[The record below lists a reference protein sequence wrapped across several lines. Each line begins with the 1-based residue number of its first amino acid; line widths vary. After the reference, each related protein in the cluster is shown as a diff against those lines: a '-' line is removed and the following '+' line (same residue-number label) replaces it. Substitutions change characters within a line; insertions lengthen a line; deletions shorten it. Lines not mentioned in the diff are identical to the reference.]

1 MAAELDSQMPIRPLD
16 LDYARAQFPSLAG
29 PQVFMDNAGGS
40 LTLAS
45 VADRIHDYLL
55 HTNVQL
61 GASYATSALAAERY
75 AEARWRLAAM
85 VNAPSPEEVVFGAS
99 TTLLLKLLASSF
111 ASTLE
116 PGDEIIVSRV
126 DHEANIGCWLALE
139 SSGARLRFWERDADT
154 GELALAD
161 LDRQLGP
168 RTRLVC
174 VSHVSNILGSIHP
187 IRQIA
192 DRVHAAGALLCV
204 DGVAFA
210 PHRAIDVQALG
221 IDFYALSLYKVYGP
235 HFAMLYARR
244 EPFLDLGVANH
255 FFYGPEDIPGKLEPG
270 NANYELAWG
279 SAGVVD
285 YLEALGAS
293 CMASETSESRS
304 EGRVGLDFGAS
315 GVKVDAS
322 DKPTAYQA
330 RDAAWQA
337 IAVHEEALS
346 ERLLAF
352 LRERTDLRI
361 IGRPESDL
369 ALRVPT
375 ISFVHARLSS
385 SVIVEQVDPHGIGIR
400 FGHFYAHR
408 LVTDLGLHERDG
420 VVRVSMVHYNRL
432 EEVDRLIAV
441 LEPIL
446 DG

>member
-1 MAAELDSQMPIRPLD
+1 MLD
-16 LDYARAQFPSLAG
+16 LDYARAKFPALSSG
-29 PQVFMDNAGGS
+29 QVFMDNAGGS

-45 VADRIHDYLL
+45 VADRIRDYLL

-61 GASYATSALAAERY
+61 GASYATSTVAAERY
-75 AEARWRLAAM
+75 AEARVRLAEM
-85 VNAPSPEEVVFGAS
+85 VSAPSPEEVVFGAS
-99 TTLLLKLLASSF
+99 TTLLLELLASSF
-111 ASTLE
+111 APTLE

-139 SSGARLRFWERDADT
+139 SSGARLRFWERNVDT
-154 GELALAD
+154 GELALED
-161 LDRQLGP
+161 LDRLLGP
-168 RTRLVC
+168 STRLVC
-174 VSHVSNILGSIHP
+174 VGHVSNILGSIHP

-221 IDFYALSLYKVYGP
+221 VDFYALSLYKVYGP

-244 EPFLDLGVANH
+244 EPFLELGVANH
-255 FFYGPEDIPGKLEPG
+255 FFYGPENIPGKLEPG

-285 YLEALGAS
+285 YLEALGAR
-293 CMASETSESRS
+293 CMASEASEPESD
-304 EGRVGLDFGAS
+304 GRVEPNSGACDANV
-315 GVKVDAS
+315 GVPADPA
-322 DKPTAYQA
+322 AHQA

-337 IAVHEEALS
+337 IADHEEQLS

-352 LRERTDLRI
+352 LRERSDVTI
-361 IGRPESDL
+361 FGRPESDRT
-369 ALRVPT
+369 LRVPT

-385 SVIVEQVDPHGIGIR
+385 SAIVEKVDPHGIGIR

-420 VVRVSMVHYNRL
+420 VVRVSMVHYNRI